1 MQNTD
6 SFVDNVMKV
15 ITVMIF
21 VSFVNRFILVPR
33 IQMMMIN
40 GLDVTRV
47 ADG

>member
-21 VSFVNRFILVPR
+21 VSFVNRFILVRR

-40 GLDVTRV
+40 GLDVTLV
-47 ADG
+47 VDG